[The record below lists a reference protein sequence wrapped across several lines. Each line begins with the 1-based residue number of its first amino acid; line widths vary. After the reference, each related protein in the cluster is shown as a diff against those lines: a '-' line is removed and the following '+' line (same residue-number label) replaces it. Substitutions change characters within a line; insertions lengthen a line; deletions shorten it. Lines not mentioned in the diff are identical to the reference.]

1 MLWIENMAQT
11 FLMPDFAGHLFV
23 ITGLVSVLLLQG
35 NILHYTVIDQQKL
48 GPWVGVV
55 LSDHIILQKTAS
67 APALNPRSAL
77 SIIVVTNCSCLGGL

>member
-55 LSDHIILQKTAS
+55 LSDHIILQKTAF
-67 APALNPRSAL
+67 APALNPHSAL
-77 SIIVVTNCSCLGGL
+77 SIIVVTNCCCLEGL